1 MKWICLFI
9 LLLLFG
15 GASADRLPSGMPES
29 QIFSIGTTLSTTGI
43 TDQSTKMDWIVS
55 SGTPLESNKLNSS
68 DLISLVR
75 YSDSLMGNGG
85 NIIEVRNFEFDS
97 NSKGRSTYNIDNE
110 KILTYKSHDG
120 SHLLGAEILM
130 MDNMGN
136 CTSSTAPP
144 RCVFADHTEILMPAF
159 CNIVQAKSDLIN
171 INQAK
176 ISTKGEIRSAGGFS
190 TPAGMNY
197 RIAVTTDKN
206 VPAQGIVK
214 TGFAGSIMEARD
226 TNQSDDTWNRTAA
239 TNSWKDI
246 TQSSG
251 EIRILQKRF
260 GYVSGMRV

>member
-15 GASADRLPSGMPES
+15 EASADRLPSGMPES
-29 QIFSIGTTLSTTGI
+29 QIFSIGTTLNTTGI
-43 TDQSTKMDWIVS
+43 TDQSTKMDWTVS

-85 NIIEVRNFEFDS
+85 TIIEVKNFEFDS
-97 NSKGRSTYNIDNE
+97 DSKGRSTYNIDSE
-110 KILTYKSHDG
+110 KILTYKSRDG

-130 MDNMGN
+130 INNMGN

-144 RCVFADHTEILMPAF
+144 RCVFADHNEILMPAF

-176 ISTKGEIRSAGGFS
+176 ISGKGEIRSAGGFS
-190 TPAGMNY
+190 TPAALNY
-197 RIAVTTDKN
+197 RIAVTADKN
-206 VPAQGIVK
+206 VPAQGTVR
-214 TGFAGSIMEARD
+214 TEFAGSIMEARD
-226 TNQSDDTWNRTAA
+226 TNQSGDTWNRTAA
-239 TNSWKDI
+239 TNSWKD
-246 TQSSG
+246 TTETTG
-251 EIRILQKRF
+251 EIRNLQKRF